1 MTTVHFHTECGDT
14 RLGLWRHRADT
25 VPSQAQGAV
34 LGHVPILP
42 SDGPSGSLSSS
53 PAWPPLCPPW
63 ARVQRSLGDTPLGMC
78 SALSSLPD
86 PRHVSPRCRGGGR
99 FGNATRF
106 PPLGPAL
113 VPVHGAPGGRGKGRG
128 RGGRGGRG
136 VKHVVT
142 ERTPNRGRRTHRVH
156 IYMPY
161 RGGVRLQLTGFHQP
175 VSSWNK

>member
-1 MTTVHFHTECGDT
+1 MTTVHFRTECGDT

-99 FGNATRF
+99 FGNPTRF
-106 PPLGPAL
+106 PSTAPREGEGGGGGGGEVGEVEGQTRGDRKNSSPREANTQGTYIYAL
-113 VPVHGAPGGRGKGRG
+113 PWRCTAA
-128 RGGRGGRG
+128 
-136 VKHVVT
+136 T
-142 ERTPNRGRRTHRVH
+142 YW
-156 IYMPY
+156 I
-161 RGGVRLQLTGFHQP
+161 
-175 VSSWNK
+175 SSTSVIMK